1 MMFSFEKESPA
12 DNLLQLWIAFEFLC
26 SRERVPTLVDK
37 KYLKDAI
44 NSINKL
50 SIPELEKEAIIQSV
64 KDVNDAPLMIKWNYL
79 LNRLRIR
86 LAKGEEEL
94 IGKLRSDRNK
104 IIHGDK
110 DVASSFDEIEK
121 FRSILERVFL
131 AKTNDTS
138 ARRGNVIVS
147 A

>member
-1 MMFSFEKESPA
+1 MFSFEKESPA